1 MASRVSLLGHM
12 GGAVRVFIFLLMT
25 ANVGLMACKAKV
37 EADDDECYSDEDC
50 PSGLECIISH
60 DHPGDDHDHGGECL
74 VPEGD

>member
-1 MASRVSLLGHM
+1 
-12 GGAVRVFIFLLMT
+12 MT

-74 VPEGD
+74 VPESD